1 MNGRSLSI
9 VEKIVCHYTPDSD
22 EALDVIREWTDDRD
36 NMKLELVPIDQHV
49 TEEHFNRSEETLG
62 VTLGGDGAFLEGVR
76 EFSPYDIPIL
86 GANTGTLAF
95 LARVSP
101 DNLYEALD
109 EMTQGRSEVASR
121 QRISVEGAGLDA
133 QGINDVM
140 IQTVPPED
148 PVDRKVA
155 SVDVYVDGEYVG
167 DYTGSGVSVS
177 TPTGSTGI
185 SLSAEGPI
193 HYPSN
198 NLSLQIV
205 PLHTHKMGVRPII
218 VSSQSE
224 ITIVP
229 KDEVQV
235 MVDGGRHVEVADSYQ
250 ELSLGGAETRAN
262 IIRTSYDEQF
272 FTALTEKLG
281 WGLRS
286 SEKAKDYDINF
297 DEQKGEFL
305 QRAKDVAVESAES
318 AGERLRGIHGNV
330 ENVEYKGDKS
340 DMVTEADYKAQKI
353 IKSSLSNEF
362 PDHTILTE
370 EDWDENADYSG
381 YTWIIDPLDG
391 TGNFMHGN
399 PNYSISIGLLE
410 DSESIVGVVYQ
421 PETNEVFHAIKGEGA
436 YADGHPIST
445 TDTAS
450 LDESMM
456 VSGYDPNGDFIE
468 EFYEVTQG
476 VRAIGSSALNMCYV
490 ASGAADSSWEY
501 DTQPWDV
508 AAGLLILR
516 EAGGTATSGDGSK
529 YQMEF
534 ETGERNSLV
543 CTNGEIREDV
553 CSQLQDS
560 DISE

>member
-9 VEKIVCHYTPDSD
+9 IERIVCHYTPDSD
-22 EALDVIREWTDDRD
+22 EALDVIEEWTEDQED
-36 NMKLELVPIDQHV
+36 MELELVPIDEHV
-49 TEEHFNRSEETLG
+49 TEEHFDRKEETLG

-76 EFSPYDIPIL
+76 EFSPHNIPIL

-101 DNLYEALD
+101 ENLYKALD
-109 EMTQGRSEVASR
+109 EIIQGRSEIASR
-121 QRISVEGAGLDA
+121 QRISVNGGGLDA
-133 QGINDVM
+133 EGINDVM

-205 PLHTHKMGVRPII
+205 PLHTHKMGIRPLI
-218 VSSQSE
+218 VSSESE
-224 ITIVP
+224 ITVVP

-235 MVDGGRHVEVADSYQ
+235 MVDGGRHVTVA
-250 ELSLGGAETRAN
+250 EPGEKLSLDGADTRAN
-262 IIRTSYDEQF
+262 IVRTSYDEQF

-281 WGLRS
+281 WGLRDS
-286 SEKAKDYDINF
+286 NDSGEYDVNF
-297 DEQKGEFL
+297 GNEEDEFL
-305 QRAKDVAVESAES
+305 QRAKEIAVESAES
-318 AGERLRGIHGNV
+318 AGERLREIHGDV
-330 ENVEYKGDKS
+330 DNVEYKKDKS

-353 IKSSLSNEF
+353 IKSSLGNEF
-362 PDHTILTE
+362 PGHTILTE
-370 EDWDENADYSG
+370 EEWDEDADHSG
-381 YTWIIDPLDG
+381 YSWLIDPLDG

-410 DSESIVGVVYQ
+410 DGEPIVGVVYQ
-421 PETNEVFHAIKGEGA
+421 PETDEVFHAIKGEGA

-445 TDTAS
+445 TDTES

-468 EFYEVTQG
+468 EFYEETQG
-476 VRAIGSSALNMCYV
+476 VRAIGSSALNICYV
-490 ASGAADSSWEY
+490 ASGAADSSWDY
-501 DTQPWDV
+501 DTYPWDV

-516 EAGGTATSGDGSK
+516 EAGGTATSGDGSR
-529 YQMEF
+529 YEVNL
-534 ETGERNSLV
+534 ETAERNSLV
-543 CTNGEIREDV
+543 CTNGNIQEEV

>member
-9 VEKIVCHYTPDSD
+9 IERIVCHYTPESD
-22 EALDVIREWTDDRD
+22 EALDVMEEWTEDQED
-36 NMKLELVPIDQHV
+36 MELELVPISEHV
-49 TEEHFNRSEETLG
+49 TEEHFDRKEETLG

-76 EFSPYDIPIL
+76 EFSPHDIPIL

-101 DNLYEALD
+101 ENLYEALD
-109 EMTQGRSEVASR
+109 EIIQGRSEIASR
-121 QRISVEGAGLDA
+121 QRISVDGAGLDA
-133 QGINDVM
+133 EGINDVM

-167 DYTGSGVSVS
+167 DYTGSGVSIS

-205 PLHTHKMGVRPII
+205 PLHTHKMGVRPLI
-218 VSSQSE
+218 VSSESE
-224 ITIVP
+224 VTVVP

-235 MVDGGRHVEVADSYQ
+235 MVDGGRHVAVADPG
-250 ELSLGGAETRAN
+250 EKLSLGGADTRAN
-262 IIRTSYDEQF
+262 IVRTSYDEQF

-281 WGLRS
+281 WGLRDPDDS
-286 SEKAKDYDINF
+286 GEYDVSFN
-297 DEQKGEFL
+297 DEEDKFL
-305 QRAKDVAVESAES
+305 QRAKNIAVESAES
-318 AGERLRGIHGNV
+318 AGERLREIHGDVDNV
-330 ENVEYKGDKS
+330 DYKKDKS

-353 IKSSLSNEF
+353 IKSSLGNEF
-362 PDHTILTE
+362 SDHTILTE
-370 EDWDENADYSG
+370 EDWDEDADHSG
-381 YTWIIDPLDG
+381 YSWLIDPLDG

-410 DSESIVGVVYQ
+410 DGEPILGVVYQ
-421 PETNEVFHAIKGEGA
+421 PETDEVFHAIKGEGA

-445 TDTAS
+445 TDTES

-456 VSGYDPNGDFIE
+456 ISGYDPNGDFIE
-468 EFYEVTQG
+468 EFYEETQG

-490 ASGAADSSWEY
+490 ASGAADSSWDY
-501 DTQPWDV
+501 DTYPWDV

-516 EAGGTATSGDGSK
+516 EAGGTATSGDGSR
-529 YQMEF
+529 YEMNL
-534 ETGERNSLV
+534 ETAKRNSLV
-543 CTNGEIREDV
+543 CTNGNIQEEV